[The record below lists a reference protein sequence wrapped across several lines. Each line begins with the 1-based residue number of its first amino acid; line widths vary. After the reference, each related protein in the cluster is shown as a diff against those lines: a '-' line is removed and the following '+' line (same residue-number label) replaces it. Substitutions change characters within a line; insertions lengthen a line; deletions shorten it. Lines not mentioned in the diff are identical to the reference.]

1 MTQEKEAKNITSGK
15 VYLIGAGPGD
25 PGLFTLKGKEA
36 LEKAQVVI
44 YDRLA
49 SSRVL
54 AFAPSSAEKIY
65 VGKRSG
71 QHAVDQDSINQLIVD
86 KAKEGKIVARL
97 KGGDPFIFGRGGE
110 EAQTLRKEGI
120 PFEIVPGITS
130 AIAVPAYAGIPL
142 THRSYTASVALI
154 TGHRKFDHDQRADID
169 WKNLAKGVGTLVF
182 LMGISNL
189 PNIAENLQK
198 FGRSPD
204 TPVAVIR
211 WGTTPKQR
219 SISGTLKDIAA
230 KVKEA
235 NIKPP
240 AIIVVGDVVKLKKEI
255 NWFES
260 LPLLGKRIV
269 VTRTRSQASTLVKA
283 LESLGA
289 ECIELPTIEIKPPDD
304 LQALDTAIRRAGSY
318 EWIIFSSANAVEHF
332 CSRLLELGLDMR
344 HLGRCGIAAVGTST
358 GDALKKYHIKP
369 DIIPK
374 DFRAEGLLEEFQ
386 RLETSIH
393 RILIPRAEKGREI
406 LPEGL
411 KKLGAHV
418 DVVTAYKTVPAQISE
433 EQIEYLE
440 EAPVD
445 LITFTSSST
454 AKNFYNLLPEETKA
468 KILKSAKI
476 ASIGPITSQTCKDL
490 GLVVNI
496 EPETSTIDDLVNAIK
511 MYYTQ
516 NQDENSMPSL

>member
-1 MTQEKEAKNITSGK
+1 MAHKRDGKRDNHIGK

-25 PGLFTLKGKEA
+25 PGLFTLKGKEI
-36 LEKAQVVI
+36 LSKADAVI

-54 AFAPSSAEKIY
+54 AFAPETAEKIY

-71 QHAVDQDSINQLIVD
+71 QHAANQDAINQLIVD

-110 EAQTLRKEGI
+110 EAQILSKEGI

-142 THRSYTASVALI
+142 THRTYTASVALI
-154 TGHRKFDHDQRADID
+154 TGHRKFEDDERAEID

-211 WGTTPKQR
+211 WGTTPRHR
-219 SISGTLKDIAA
+219 SVTGTLSNIVH

-240 AIIVVGDVVKLKKEI
+240 AIIVVGDVVRLKEEI
-255 NWFES
+255 SWFEH
-260 LPLLGKRIV
+260 LPLLGKRII
-269 VTRTRSQASTLVKA
+269 VTRTRTQASALVNG
-283 LESLGA
+283 LEALGA
-289 ECIELPTIEIKPPDD
+289 ECIELPTIEIRPPDD
-304 LQALDTAIRRAGSY
+304 MEALDTAIRRAGSY
-318 EWIIFSSANAVEHF
+318 EWIIFSSTNAVERF
-332 CSRLLELGLDMR
+332 LSRLFEIGLDVR
-344 HLGRCGIAAVGTST
+344 HLGRCGIAAVGTAT
-358 GDALKKYHIKP
+358 AEALHRYHIRP
-369 DIIPK
+369 NLVPK
-374 DFRAEGLLEEFQ
+374 DFRAEGLLEAFEKM
-386 RLETSIH
+386 ETAVH
-393 RILIPRAEKGREI
+393 RILIPRAEKAREV

-411 KKLGAHV
+411 GKLGAHV
-418 DVVTAYKTVPAQISE
+418 DVVAAYKTVPSEISE
-433 EQIEYLE
+433 EQIETI
-440 EAPVD
+440 EAEPVD
-445 LITFTSSST
+445 LVTFTSSST
-454 AKNFYNLLPEETKA
+454 VKNFCSMVPENIRKKIFET
-468 KILKSAKI
+468 AKI
-476 ASIGPITSQTCKDL
+476 ASIGPITSKTSRDL
-490 GLVVNI
+490 GLDVTI
-496 EPETSTIDDLVNAIK
+496 EPEKSTIDDLINAIK
-511 MYYTQ
+511 EYYI
-516 NQDENSMPSL
+516 NDQDESIMPN